1 LEEGTFHL
9 SVHELDERNPLK
21 TSHRI
26 ARRHA
31 AVLTVSIAG
40 LAGLAAWNDPQDQND
55 EPLYLAR
62 LWTAFGGGPQRLS
75 HTLPGDSGPSSI
87 VTPRWIKNGD
97 DFESF
102 EFYGQGGVVT
112 TDELV
117 IVVGYQAE
125 SSAGSPQGPD
135 TAHAEEVPGVGGLDG
150 PATGWSDAADPD
162 PLLVETRGQD
172 ALVAFSRID
181 GSVAWSRAVPIAALD
196 SWSTPCV
203 DVLHD
208 TLVIAAGS
216 RVIGASL
223 ADGTTRWSTPLGRIV
238 VNASPVVTHDL
249 GPRNRAFITDHS
261 FASGVSGRLYCLN
274 TSPFHPTL
282 NPHQPGDLLW
292 SVALDGQTSGNTPS
306 YKDGV
311 VYVSTATGGG
321 TWDQGTVRAFP
332 ADASAAPAPLWVY
345 HHTDPSGFF
354 AGVAIKGQSVYAST
368 YSFHGDQFSAATVKL
383 DRHTGQQ
390 LWSVPTNRTD
400 TVPVP
405 LGSGFVLVSGGVPF
419 TSMFS
424 VFGSLPS
431 IQLIY
436 EQPWGGAVR
445 LWDSAIDTLDDANGN
460 GTWDPG
466 ETFLSVGNWTSQPIV
481 VELPDGRPAAYVAS
495 APDPALDGF
504 YGSGSALSL
513 IDLTKHPAHPDFV
526 IATSDDCGGSPALVG
541 SELYAAGRDGLYAFG
556 APSWPRAVVLAR
568 WANRTLPDLNGNG
581 VLDGFDFQIALREAR
596 D

>member
-1 LEEGTFHL
+1 MG
-9 SVHELDERNPLK
+9 
-21 TSHRI
+21 
-26 ARRHA
+26 RHA
-31 AVLTVSIAG
+31 AVVFGSLVAF
-40 LAGLAAWNDPQDQND
+40 AGLAAMDDDQT
-55 EPLYLAR
+55 EPDAPIMLAR
-62 LWTAFGGGPQRLS
+62 LWTAFGGGPQRLA

-87 VTPRWIKNGD
+87 ITPRWVKNGD
-97 DFESF
+97 DAETFA
-102 EFYGQGGVVT
+102 FYGQGGVIT
-112 TDELV
+112 TPELV
-117 IVVGYQAE
+117 IVVGFQTE
-125 SSAGSPQGPD
+125 SPSDSPDGPGTADEVDHPDPSASDAPGGAGSPDATDHD
-135 TAHAEEVPGVGGLDG
+135 T
-150 PATGWSDAADPD
+150 
-162 PLLVETRGQD
+162 LLMETRGQD
-172 ALVAFSRID
+172 AIVAFSRLD
-181 GSVAWSRAVPIAALD
+181 GSVAWTRGVPIAALD

-208 TLVIAAGS
+208 SLVIAAGS
-216 RVIGASL
+216 RMLCIGL
-223 ADGTTRWSTPLGRIV
+223 DDGSTRWNTALGRIV

-249 GPRNRAFITDHS
+249 GPRNRAFVTDHS
-261 FASGVSGRLYCLN
+261 FASGTPGRLYCLN

-292 SVALDGQTSGNTPS
+292 SVELGGQTSGNTPA

-311 VYVSTATGGG
+311 VYVSTATGGS
-321 TWDQGTVRAFP
+321 TWDQGTIRAFP

-345 HHTDPSGFF
+345 EHTDPSGFF
-354 AGVAIKGQSVYAST
+354 AGVAIKGQGVYAST

-383 DRHTGQQ
+383 DRNTGQR
-390 LWSVPTNRTD
+390 LWVVPTNRTD

-405 LGSGFVLVSGGVPF
+405 LDSGFVLVSGGVPF
-419 TSMFS
+419 TSMFP

-445 LWDSAIDTLDDANGN
+445 LWDSAMDTLDDANGN

-466 ETFLSVGNWTSQPIV
+466 ETFLSIGNWTSQPIV

-495 APDPALDGF
+495 APEPAIDGF
-504 YGSGSALSL
+504 YGSGSAISL

-526 IATSDDCGGSPALVG
+526 IASTEDCGGSPALVG
-541 SELYAAGRDGLYAFG
+541 HELYAAGRDGLYAFG
-556 APSWPRAVVLAR
+556 GPSWPRAVVLAR

-581 VLDGFDFQIALREAR
+581 VLDGHDFQIALREAH